1 MRYFMETL
9 KSLEEASGLEYSTY
23 VKTLINYKE
32 EEGREFERRKKE
44 NPSEPD
50 PIPHPDDIVFNS
62 STGVVELYGPM
73 TKQEQVLWDRI
84 EESEAAIGELEGLLA
99 QDRDDEPR
107 LHYPPAGSARADGG
121 CARLSALTAGVRVA
135 SCKRRRGR
143 RPGVKKVPDRGLTS
157 ARARGNAPS
166 AKTEIAESW
175 YCSRSPAYAGTAC
188 ATSITRAR
196 STQSYFRR
204 AHDQDRAI
212 RKIKRETRSL
222 VASGASLSTRSGGG
236 RRVELLEKA
245 FERTQPR
252 FLARLPP

>member
-1 MRYFMETL
+1 
-9 KSLEEASGLEYSTY
+9 
-23 VKTLINYKE
+23 
-32 EEGREFERRKKE
+32 
-44 NPSEPD
+44 
-50 PIPHPDDIVFNS
+50 
-62 STGVVELYGPM
+62 M
-73 TKQEQVLWDRI
+73 TARGKRRI
-84 EESEAAIGELEGLLA
+84 ERASHGAEPYPLARRTESSAVSAPEVGEHDAREGARPCRACLWPAAELDGRQDCAHHRHRAGEV

-166 AKTEIAESW
+166 AKTEIAQSW
-175 YCSRSPAYAGTAC
+175 YCSKSPAYAGTAC